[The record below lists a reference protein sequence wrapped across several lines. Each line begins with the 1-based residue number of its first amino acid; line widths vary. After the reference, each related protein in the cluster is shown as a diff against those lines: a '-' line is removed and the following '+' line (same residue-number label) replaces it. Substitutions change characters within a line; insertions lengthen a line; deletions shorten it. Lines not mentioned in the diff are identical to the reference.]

1 MNFGLPDLSEKRY
14 FFLRFFSLKYSF
26 SQITFF
32 GKVRETNI
40 HSKSFLKTDS
50 AHFGKR
56 QKDSAQIINRQK
68 KQTAIVDSNFRLP
81 ERKTLIRTR
90 KLYTTCQAS
99 APV

>member
-1 MNFGLPDLSEKRY
+1 MLVSLTFLKKDI
-14 FFLRFFSLKYSF
+14 FVLRFFSLKYGF

-40 HSKSFLKTDS
+40 HSKSFLKTYS

-68 KQTAIVDSNFRLP
+68 KQTAIVDSNCRLP
-81 ERKTLIRTR
+81 KRKTLIRTR